1 MKKQIHSG
9 KIKKTGLS
17 AILQY
22 KLEHN
27 PVVHDYYA
35 EDTYLVKSFTNRGNI
50 HYYGAILA
58 ASHTSLSPYINF
70 RNKIVNTTS
79 QGIEETPVNYG
90 LECTYSKGN
99 FFAEVNLVS
108 PFTDR
113 KFRKMFQHAL
123 YAYYS
128 DEDFKTNSRYCHIKL
143 AYTLDFGRQTKKVR
157 QEVDRT
163 VNSSLLKSF

>member
-50 HYYGAILA
+50 HYYGRYWRPRTRSTGRSVCRAI
-58 ASHTSLSPYINF
+58 
-70 RNKIVNTTS
+70 
-79 QGIEETPVNYG
+79 
-90 LECTYSKGN
+90 
-99 FFAEVNLVS
+99 
-108 PFTDR
+108 
-113 KFRKMFQHAL
+113 
-123 YAYYS
+123 
-128 DEDFKTNSRYCHIKL
+128 
-143 AYTLDFGRQTKKVR
+143 
-157 QEVDRT
+157 
-163 VNSSLLKSF
+163 

>member
-58 ASHTSLSPYINF
+58 ASHTFNRAFSLSGDIRYNYTSVHSVCESGSRNLTGNLNANVYLGDFSLSPYINF

-79 QGIEETPVNYG
+79 LGIEETPVNYG

-113 KFRKMFQHAL
+113 KFRKMF
-123 YAYYS
+123 
-128 DEDFKTNSRYCHIKL
+128 
-143 AYTLDFGRQTKKVR
+143 
-157 QEVDRT
+157 
-163 VNSSLLKSF
+163 